1 MDNFVVSARKY
12 RPITFDA
19 VVGQESITSTLKNAI
34 KNNHLAQAFLFTG
47 PRGVGKTTC
56 ARIFA
61 KTINCEHLGPNM
73 EPCDECESCVSFNQ
87 NNSFNIHELDAASN
101 NSVEDIRRLVEQVR
115 IPPQVGRYKVYII
128 DEVHML
134 SQAAFNAFLKTLEE
148 PPAYAKF
155 ILATTEKHKIIPTIL
170 SRCQIYVFNRIT
182 VKDIVKYLEY
192 VAQNEGVEAEQEALH
207 VIAQKADGAMR
218 DALSIFDQIVSF
230 SGNKITYKATIE
242 NLNVLDVDYYFKL
255 VEMFL
260 AGNISTALVTFDNII
275 ANGFDGH
282 HFINGLA
289 SHLRNLLVGKD
300 AQTIDL
306 LETSEGIKKQYKE
319 QSARCSLRFLIQA
332 IDICTKA
339 DLDYKTSSNKRLLV
353 ELSLMK
359 LCKLTNPFPK
369 EQIEAPQAEQTQSAP
384 VQSAPPA
391 SKAAAKPVSAPVST
405 AAAPEKQNPAPAPKV
420 ETPKAEAP
428 KPEEKEAEKAPEVQK
443 AASEEKAAVAKRTA
457 SKSRRR
463 TVSITDSI
471 TAAPKKE
478 EKIDLDSEL
487 TRQFDH
493 VQKQVQ
499 RKDLDAA
506 IAKFAES
513 IKNDKRAYA
522 ALLRPENILLDD
534 NNKITIKLSSKTL
547 DDKEL
552 RFDLLKF
559 LKEELDNNELS
570 LLVEIV
576 EVKRQKTEGPQDIYK
591 KMVKENPKLDEM
603 RQQLDLKF

>member
-61 KTINCEHLGPNM
+61 KTINCENPGENL
-73 EPCDECESCVSFNQ
+73 EPCDQCESCVSFNR

-115 IPPQVGRYKVYII
+115 IPPQVGKYKVYII

-170 SRCQIYVFNRIT
+170 SRCQIYDFNRIT

-192 VAQNEGVEAEQEALH
+192 VAKSEGVEAEAEALH

-242 NLNVLDVDYYFKL
+242 NLNVLDVDYYFRL
-255 VEMFL
+255 VDFFL
-260 AGNISTALVTFDNII
+260 AGDISSALMIFNEII
-275 ANGFDGH
+275 SNGFDGH

-300 AQTIDL
+300 SQTIAL
-306 LETSEGIKKQYKE
+306 METSEGIKQQYLKQ
-319 QSARCSLRFLIQA
+319 AAVCDLRFLINA
-332 IDICTKA
+332 IDICTKV
-339 DLDYKTSSNKRLLV
+339 DINYKGSSNKRLLV
-353 ELSLMK
+353 ELNLMK
-359 LCKLTNPFPK
+359 LCKLTNPFPAV
-369 EQIEAPQAEQTQSAP
+369 EQSSAVTQQQKAVS
-384 VQSAPPA
+384 SPA
-391 SKAAAKPVSAPVST
+391 GEKKVSAQATVVKSSS
-405 AAAPEKQNPAPAPKV
+405 PEPK
-420 ETPKAEAP
+420 TTEAP
-428 KPEEKEAEKAPEVQK
+428 KPPVERKETPTVKPAEETKETEEKNATEKNVQEKPEVK
-443 AASEEKAAVAKRTA
+443 KPAR
-457 SKSRRR
+457 RRR
-463 TVSITDSI
+463 TVSILDSLDENEE
-471 TAAPKKE
+471 KE
-478 EKIDLDSEL
+478 EE
-487 TRQFDH
+487 F
-493 VQKQVQ
+493 
-499 RKDLDAA
+499 DLDAA
-506 IAKFAES
+506 LSKEYSTVEKQLEKAELDKAIGKFADR
-513 IKNDKRAYA
+513 IRKDKRAFA
-522 ALLRPENILLDD
+522 SALVPEMIELEP
-534 NNKITIKLSSKTL
+534 NNKIILKLGSATL
-547 DDKEL
+547 DDKEV
-552 RFDLLKF
+552 RFDLLQF
-559 LKEELDNNELS
+559 LKKELANNEIS
-570 LLVEIV
+570 LFTKVIEI
-576 EVKRQKTEGPQDIYK
+576 ETKEKETPMDLYK
-591 KMVKENPKLDEM
+591 KMVKENPKFDNL
-603 RQQLDLKF
+603 RKQLDLDF